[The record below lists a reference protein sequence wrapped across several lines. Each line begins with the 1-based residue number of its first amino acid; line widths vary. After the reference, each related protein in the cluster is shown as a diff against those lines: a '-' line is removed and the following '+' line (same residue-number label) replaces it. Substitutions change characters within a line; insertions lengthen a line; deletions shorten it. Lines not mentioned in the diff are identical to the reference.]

1 MANARTRYD
10 TICDYMVRSHGAT
23 SGNLYGK
30 PCALLRGHAFL
41 YFHQG
46 WAAFKLRGRIRLQAL
61 ALAGAKFWD
70 PLGREGPSMEWVIV
84 PDAHFLRWD
93 RFAVEAVK
101 LMEKE
106 AGGRRPEAGPAQGPP
121 PLPPASARWLDG
133 IKTLWA
139 RAASLSLVRQEP
151 LPEKP
156 IPTMFSDDSPLPEPV
171 EAEAFAELAEAA
183 TESAVAEPVSGRA
196 SFAVDSDPAPPP
208 VVTGRAS
215 FGVGQDPAPP
225 PPAVSGRASFGVGHD
240 PAPPPITTEDRSEGR
255 SGEAAQV
262 PRAPASAGKASFSVG
277 VDPLP
282 PVVAAP
288 AVVEQTG
295 VGTAQPAAAVSAS
308 QGRASF
314 SVGVDPVTPAP
325 TALPEGI
332 EVASSSGDADDTV
345 ELPVGALGLS
355 DEPLADG
362 PATPLPTT
370 EENLADWQDRI
381 AKYQIEADQ
390 VEPEISG
397 RAVFEARE
405 VEPPGV
411 EPRFKIKESD
421 KPLGRASFLLPD
433 DAPPPSEDP
442 EGIDY
447 PSKPP
452 PGDAD

>member
-106 AGGRRPEAGPAQGPP
+106 AGGRRPEAGPAQGPA

-133 IKTLWA
+133 IKTLFA
-139 RAASLSLVRQEP
+139 RAANLSLVRQEP
-151 LPEKP
+151 LPDKP
-156 IPTMFSDDSPLPEPV
+156 IQTMFSDDAPLPEPV
-171 EAEAFAELAEAA
+171 EAEAFAELAEASA
-183 TESAVAEPVSGRA
+183 PSAPTEPQPTGRA
-196 SFAVDSDPAPPP
+196 SFSVASDPPPAP
-208 VVTGRAS
+208 VTGRAS
-215 FGVGQDPAPP
+215 FGVGRDPDPPVAPAVRSDTTDVAAPP
-225 PPAVSGRASFGVGHD
+225 PV
-240 PAPPPITTEDRSEGR
+240 
-255 SGEAAQV
+255 
-262 PRAPASAGKASFSVG
+262 GKASFSVG

-282 PVVAAP
+282 TTPPPVAARP
-288 AVVEQTG
+288 DPGAASG
-295 VGTAQPAAAVSAS
+295 APAATVAS
-308 QGRASF
+308 SHGKASF
-314 SVGVDPVTPAP
+314 SVGVDPEPPVPAAP
-325 TALPEGI
+325 VEPVVDSDSEA
-332 EVASSSGDADDTV
+332 DAAGH
-345 ELPVGALGLS
+345 PVGAMGLS
-355 DEPLADG
+355 DEPLAD
-362 PATPLPTT
+362 TPSKPPTTT
-370 EENLADWQDRI
+370 EESLADWQDRI
-381 AKYQIEADQ
+381 AKYHI
-390 VEPEISG
+390 EPERADPVISG
-397 RAVFEARE
+397 RAVFEAKE
-405 VEPPGV
+405 VEPPSV
-411 EPRFKIKESD
+411 EQRFKIKAPD

-433 DAPPPSEDP
+433 DAPPPSDDP

-447 PSKPP
+447 PDTSKE
-452 PGDAD
+452 GDSQA